1 MPRPIITEELVY
13 SSADTM
19 VAEGADPSIV
29 AVQGRIGG
37 GSFTTV
43 KKFLD
48 MWRTA
53 RAAGAVATLD
63 IPPEVDAKGK
73 EFILATWSL
82 AKQMA
87 NKESLAA
94 KEAAAAE
101 VSAVRVELAQALQE
115 VARLEATEAQ
125 LRETNAA
132 QESKIR
138 EMEIS
143 HADAQAQARRAAELE
158 KSLELVRADLKVA
171 QNAVNAN
178 AVELGRSAGETV
190 ALRNQVKDLMDA
202 VKSFRKSK

>member
-13 SSADTM
+13 STADTM
-19 VAEGADPSIV
+19 VSEGADPSIV

-48 MWRTA
+48 MWRIA

-73 EFILATWSL
+73 EFVLATWSL
-82 AKQMA
+82 AKQIA
-87 NKESLAA
+87 NKESHVA

-115 VARLEATEAQ
+115 VARLEVTEAQ

-143 HADAQAQARRAAELE
+143 HADAQAKARRAAELE

-171 QNAVNAN
+171 QNAVNVS

>member
-1 MPRPIITEELVY
+1 MPRPIITEDLVY
-13 SSADTM
+13 STAETM
-19 VAEGADPSIV
+19 VSEGADPSIV

-48 MWRTA
+48 MWRIA

-94 KEAAAAE
+94 KEAATAE

-125 LRETNAA
+125 LRETGASH
-132 QESKIR
+132 ESKLR
-138 EMEIS
+138 EMEIGL
-143 HADAQAQARRAAELE
+143 ADAQAQARRAAELGKTLE
-158 KSLELVRADLKVA
+158 SLRVELKVA
-171 QNAVNAN
+171 QKAATTN
-178 AVELGRSAGETV
+178 AVEAGRTAGEMA
-190 ALRNQVKDLMDA
+190 ALRQQVKDLMDA
-202 VKSFRKSK
+202 LKSFRKGK